1 MLVIKAFSSHLR
13 LDPSLVA
20 RLYPR
25 ACALRRRRVRVSARP
40 SENPQADYPMGLL
53 FRRTWIPRIPRMG
66 CRAPDDLLLATM
78 NLTLLPTEASLFEL
92 EKYTS
97 FLQKRFISGMKGAII
112 RRPL

>member
-1 MLVIKAFSSHLR
+1 MLVVKAFSSLKR

-25 ACALRRRRVRVSARP
+25 ACALRRLRVRVSAGP

-97 FLQKRFISGMKGAII
+97 ILQKRFISGMKGAII